1 MLGTNLLG
9 KAEGDNIFHPNRKHC
24 PDQQCSAQYHT
35 LMYCIINYNRWYNW
49 KDKIIINY
57 KELFPRLS
65 EIKHAL

>member
-1 MLGTNLLG
+1 MLGTSLLG
-9 KAEGDNIFHPNRKHC
+9 KAERDNIFHLNRKHR

-35 LMYCIINYNRWYNW
+35 LMYYIINYNRWYNW
-49 KDKIIINY
+49 KDKVIINY